1 MTHLDALLFVHLQLF
16 NRQINNLKFF
26 WVSYFSSYFALI
38 PTILGAI
45 KYSNTKIFYRPFYL
59 FIFLSCF
66 VDITGFNLILLKQQN
81 IATVLGNIYVLI
93 SSIIL
98 LSFFEN
104 ARIIRRKYIF
114 YILLSFLITVWTLD
128 NLILH
133 KINST
138 NSFFRIIY
146 SSLTA
151 LLSIQLINNHIITYR
166 TNILK
171 EPSFLISIVFILNFS
186 YRSVLESIFLFDLPI
201 SNGVYFYTMS
211 IFVFLN
217 LLSNIFYSIAI
228 LCIQAKQRFT
238 LSY

>member
-1 MTHLDALLFVHLQLF
+1 MDV
-16 NRQINNLKFF
+16 I
-26 WVSYFSSYFALI
+26 LI
-38 PTILGAI
+38 FPI
-45 KYSNTKIFYRPFYL
+45 R
-59 FIFLSCF
+59 LS
-66 VDITGFNLILLKQQN
+66 G
-81 IATVLGNIYVLI
+81 
-93 SSIIL
+93 
-98 LSFFEN
+98 LSFP
-104 ARIIRRKYIF
+104 K
-114 YILLSFLITVWTLD
+114 ILLSFLLAVWTLD

-133 KINST
+133 KIDST

-166 TNILK
+166 TNIFK

-217 LLSNIFYSIAI
+217 LISNIFYSIAI